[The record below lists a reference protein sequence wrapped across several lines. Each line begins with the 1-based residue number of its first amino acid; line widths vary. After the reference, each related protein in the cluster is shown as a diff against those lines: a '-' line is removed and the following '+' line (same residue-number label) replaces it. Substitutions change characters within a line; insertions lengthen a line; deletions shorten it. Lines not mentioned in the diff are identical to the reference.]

1 MKYMVMEC
9 HPGYAVVLDE
19 DGHFL
24 KVANLRYEPGQMVT
38 DVIEM
43 QAPQDRQKKKKR
55 HSWMYSLPAL
65 AACFALMAVYGLQ
78 ENRTIYA
85 SVHMSI
91 NPDVQIDVNRKDEVI
106 DLTGENPEGEELI
119 EGYEYKKK
127 DLDLVVDDLV
137 DRAIDL
143 GYLQDGGQI
152 SLALDAEN
160 DEWIVVHSDSLGT
173 HLGEHLGSR
182 LSVTIDI
189 NGEVK
194 QSGTVTIPANPG
206 TESYT
211 EEDYETGED
220 SSGTPAPAE
229 PSSSGQTSAQ
239 PAPTP
244 TGDSG
249 YDDGQTDYGDTA
261 APAGGQSGSGNSGT
275 QAGSQ
280 GSAGA
285 NSGGQSDYD
294 DQEDGQSEYH
304 TSDDG
309 DGQSGYDSSDDDDDN
324 NDD

>member
-24 KVANLRYEPGQMVT
+24 KVANRQYEPGQIVT
-38 DVIEM
+38 DVTEM
-43 QAPQDRQKKKKR
+43 QAPQSREKKKKG
-55 HSWMYSLPAL
+55 HLWIYSLPAL
-65 AACFALMAVYGLQ
+65 AACFVLMAVYGLQ

-106 DLTGENPEGEELI
+106 DLEGENPEGRELI

-160 DEWIVVHSDSLGT
+160 DEWIMVHSDSLGA

-182 LSVTIDI
+182 ISVTIDI

-194 QSGTVTIPANPG
+194 QSGTIAIPAGPG

-211 EEDYETGED
+211 EEDYAAGED
-220 SSGTPAPAE
+220 ASGTPAPAE
-229 PSSSGQTSAQ
+229 PSSSGQTSE
-239 PAPTP
+239 PSVPSSS
-244 TGDSG
+244 GDSG
-249 YDDGQTDYGDTA
+249 YDDGQTNYGGTA
-261 APAGGQSGSGNSGT
+261 TPAGGQSGSGNSGT
-275 QAGSQ
+275 SAGSQ
-280 GSAGA
+280 GSADTSG
-285 NSGGQSDYD
+285 GGQSNYD
-294 DQEDGQSEYH
+294 NQDNSDDGQSGYQ
-304 TSDDG
+304 TSDDA
-309 DGQSGYDSSDDDDDN
+309 DGQSGYDSPDDDD
-324 NDD
+324 